1 MIIKRLQLYNFGIY
15 AGDNSFDFSL
25 EKPVVLIGGMNG
37 RGKTTFLEAIVL
49 SLYGSNSAT
58 YKESGYK
65 TYGQYLRSLVN
76 RDSWNQQTFI
86 ELTFIVN
93 DGAPNEYTVHREWDS
108 KKQRVSEKIDVLENG
123 VYNEFLTNNWSMFVE
138 NIVPSALSS
147 FYFFDGEKIAEL
159 ALDESNTQLRE
170 SIRSMLGLNILD
182 VLKNDLNKTLRKRSR
197 QQTVSISKDSIEVLK
212 QQQEELAKAVSDKES
227 EIKTLLSKIADIQG
241 KIDHLQSNYESK
253 GGKVIEQRAALI
265 RDKAELSTSL
275 EQIHAE
281 LLSLAA
287 GELPLRMV
295 KDLIQEIKLQA
306 EDEHNELVMQQ
317 LIERID
323 DLLHDYLAK
332 EQAGEE
338 ACKGFVDY
346 IKQQNDASASTP
358 IYQVSEFAL
367 FQLNSLL
374 DGMLERA
381 KQTTV
386 DKIQRKKELQKKLG
400 EIESHLSLDINE
412 DELSRITVS
421 IKKKQ
426 EELIAAQVK
435 MNNANQE
442 LSSLRN
448 NLNKKTT
455 EVNNA
460 VDSYLSEASVTD
472 ENARMDKYTHMA
484 LRILDAYSI
493 EVQSR
498 KSDVLAS
505 TITECYHKLANK
517 QRLIDRITVNPATL
531 EIAYL
536 DHAGKQLYSNMLSAG
551 EKQLMV
557 ISVLW
562 ALAICSKKK
571 LPVIIDTPLSRLD
584 SAHRASVVKNYFPN
598 ASDQT
603 MILSTDSEID
613 RRYYELIKESVGD
626 EFTLRYDE
634 DSRSTTIVKGY
645 FES

>member
-227 EIKTLLSKIADIQG
+227 EIKALLSKIADIQG

-435 MNNANQE
+435 LNNANQE

-448 NLNKKTT
+448 NLNKKTM

-505 TITECYHKLANK
+505 TITDCYHKLANK
-517 QRLIDRITVNPATL
+517 QRLIDRITVNPTTL